1 MVSVTAT
8 GLLAAFQ
15 HARHER
21 RAGLLSRRAR
31 HERKADR
38 SRSRGAAG
46 RQAWPLHSIDRREG
60 GPAML
65 SSPMKIVPFFLAA
78 ALALS
83 VRAETSLT
91 IYNQNFGVVRDTVP
105 LDLQPGVNQVRFADT
120 TAHLE
125 PDSVILRDPKTG
137 VSLSILEQNYRADP
151 ISSGLLLSL
160 NEGKEIEFYVK
171 EENKPDRIVKGK
183 VIRSGYTPHSR
194 AAMQRYG
201 NAYYQNQMAMIQ
213 ATQQPVIEVEGK
225 LQFSLPGEPR
235 FPALADDTILK
246 PTLDWRIHAD
256 KAAKL
261 DAELCYVTGG
271 MSWEADYNV
280 VAPEKGDTADITGW
294 VTIDNQCGKTFKDA
308 KLQLIAG
315 DVAKVQEAEGSSR
328 FMAQFAAAAPAAAKP
343 AVTEKAFDEYH
354 LYTLPLP
361 TTVHDRETKQVEFVH
376 AGGVK
381 SERIYVYDGVQIDS
395 RYHGWNYENI
405 RHDQNYGTQSN
416 PKVWVMREIKNSEA
430 NHLGMP
436 LPKGRVRFYRRDDE
450 GRLQFTGEDV
460 IDHTARDETLRL
472 YTGNAFDL
480 VGERKRTN
488 YRSEQPNWM
497 DESFE
502 IKVRNRKQDEAVE
515 IRVVEHLY
523 RWTNWEIREPSHPFE
538 KKDAQT
544 IEFRIPLKAGE
555 EKTVTYTVHYSW

>member
-1 MVSVTAT
+1 MKTFP
-8 GLLAAFQ
+8 AFLI
-15 HARHER
+15 A
-21 RAGLLSRRAR
+21 
-31 HERKADR
+31 
-38 SRSRGAAG
+38 
-46 RQAWPLHSIDRREG
+46 
-60 GPAML
+60 
-65 SSPMKIVPFFLAA
+65 V
-78 ALALS
+78 ALS
-83 VRAETSLT
+83 ARAETSLT

-125 PDSVILRDPKTG
+125 PDSVILRDPKSG
-137 VSLSILEQNYRADP
+137 ANFSILEQNYRADP

-171 EENKPDRIVKGK
+171 EPNKPDRVVKGK
-183 VIRSGYTPHSR
+183 VIRSGYTPHNQ

-201 NAYYQNQMAMIQ
+201 NAYYQSQMAMTQ
-213 ATQQPVIEVEGK
+213 ATSQPVIEVAGQ

-256 KAAKL
+256 QAAKL

-308 KLQLIAG
+308 RLQLIAG
-315 DVAKVQEAEGSSR
+315 DVAKIQELRSNNGAFGGASIL
-328 FMAQFAAAAPAAAKP
+328 AAAPAGAKP
-343 AVTEKAFDEYH
+343 AVTEKSFDEYH
-354 LYTLPLP
+354 LYSLPLP

-376 AGGVK
+376 AQEVK
-381 SERIYVYDGVQIDS
+381 SQRVYVYDGVLIDS

-405 RHDQNYGTQSN
+405 RNDQNYGTQSN

-436 LPKGRVRFYRRDDE
+436 LPKGRVRFYRRDDD

-460 IDHTARDETLRL
+460 IDHTARDEMLRL

-488 YRSEQPNWM
+488 IRVDHSNNWM

-502 IKVRNRKQDEAVE
+502 IKVRNRKKDEAVE
-515 IRVVEHLY
+515 VRVVEHLY
-523 RWTNWEIREPSHPFE
+523 RWTNWEIRDPSQPSE

-544 IEFRIPLKAGE
+544 LEFRVPLKPGE